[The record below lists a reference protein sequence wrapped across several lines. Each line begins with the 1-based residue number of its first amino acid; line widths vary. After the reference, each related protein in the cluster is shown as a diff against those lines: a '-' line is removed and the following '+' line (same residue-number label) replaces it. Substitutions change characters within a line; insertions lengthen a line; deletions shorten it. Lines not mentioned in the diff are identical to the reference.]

1 MQNSYDSQKIDYAG
15 FWVRLAAYVMDSL
28 IVFGGLAILRLV
40 LGIVSLIIGGTVFS
54 ENILFHY
61 TLKDILLYVLRVLY
75 FVLCTYY
82 TGTTLGKRALN
93 IRVVSADG
101 EDRLSLLNVIYR
113 ETIGRFLCGMTIGI
127 GYIMAGIDQEKRG
140 LHDMLCDTRVVYLK
154 KIKVKT
160 VCQPTEGTVF
170 PPQSPTGEAQ
180 ADTQP
185 VSERTPSDIQP
196 SREQEEP
203 PTLGWPVSEPCKGEG
218 QIPST
223 VYRLTEELP
232 KEEFPKEEQQ
242 ERNS

>member
-1 MQNSYDSQKIDYAG
+1 M
-15 FWVRLAAYVMDSL
+15 L
-28 IVFGGLAILRLV
+28 
-40 LGIVSLIIGGTVFS
+40 S

-61 TLKDILLYVLRVLY
+61 TLKDILLYVLQVLY

-101 EDRLSLLNVIYR
+101 EDKLSLLNVIYR

-185 VSERTPSDIQP
+185 VS
-196 SREQEEP
+196 
-203 PTLGWPVSEPCKGEG
+203 
-218 QIPST
+218 
-223 VYRLTEELP
+223 
-232 KEEFPKEEQQ
+232 
-242 ERNS
+242 

>member
-1 MQNSYDSQKIDYAG
+1 M
-15 FWVRLAAYVMDSL
+15 L
-28 IVFGGLAILRLV
+28 
-40 LGIVSLIIGGTVFS
+40 S

-61 TLKDILLYVLRVLY
+61 TLKDILLYVLQVLY

-101 EDRLSLLNVIYR
+101 EDKLSLLNVIYR
-113 ETIGRFLCGMTIGI
+113 ETIGRFLCGMTVGI

-160 VCQPTEGTVF
+160 VCQPTEGTVL

-185 VSERTPSDIQP
+185 VSEGTPSDIQP
-196 SREQEEP
+196 SREQEES
-203 PTLGWPVSEPCKGEG
+203 PTLGCPVSEPCKGEG

-223 VYRLTEELP
+223 VYRLTEEFP

>member
-28 IVFGGLAILRLV
+28 IVFGGLAIVRLV
-40 LGIVSLIIGGTVFS
+40 LGIVSLITGGSVFS

-61 TLKDILLYVLRVLY
+61 TLGDILLYVLQVLY
-75 FVLCTYY
+75 FILCTYY
-82 TGTTLGKRALN
+82 TGTTLGKKALN
-93 IRVVSADG
+93 LRVVCADG
-101 EDRLSLLNVIYR
+101 EEKLSFLNVVYR
-113 ETIGRFLCGMTIGI
+113 ETIGRFLCGMTMGI
-127 GYIMAGIDQEKRG
+127 GYIMVGIDQEKKG

-160 VCQPTEGTVF
+160 V
-170 PPQSPTGEAQ
+170 
-180 ADTQP
+180 
-185 VSERTPSDIQP
+185 RQP
-196 SREQEEP
+196 SREQEES
-203 PTLGWPVSEPCKGEG
+203 PTLGWPVSEPCKGDG

>member
-1 MQNSYDSQKIDYAG
+1 
-15 FWVRLAAYVMDSL
+15 
-28 IVFGGLAILRLV
+28 
-40 LGIVSLIIGGTVFS
+40 
-54 ENILFHY
+54 
-61 TLKDILLYVLRVLY
+61 
-75 FVLCTYY
+75 
-82 TGTTLGKRALN
+82 
-93 IRVVSADG
+93 
-101 EDRLSLLNVIYR
+101 
-113 ETIGRFLCGMTIGI
+113 
-127 GYIMAGIDQEKRG
+127 
-140 LHDMLCDTRVVYLK
+140 MLCDTRVVYLK